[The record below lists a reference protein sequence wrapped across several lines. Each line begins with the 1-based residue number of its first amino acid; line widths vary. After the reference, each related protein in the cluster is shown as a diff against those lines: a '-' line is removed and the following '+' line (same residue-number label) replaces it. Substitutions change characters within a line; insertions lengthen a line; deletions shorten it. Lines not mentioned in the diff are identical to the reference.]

1 MLHTTLVQNLEYK
14 GACSHGS
21 CEKFVED
28 LAYLDQVLDLPR
40 YALYSVAFLFI
51 NACPRVHSI
60 PSFTMGVH
68 ISML

>member
-1 MLHTTLVQNLEYK
+1 MLRTTLVQNLEYK

-28 LAYLDQVLDLPR
+28 LAYLDRVLNLPR
-40 YALYSVAFLFI
+40 YTLYSAAFLLI
-51 NACPRVHSI
+51 NACLRAHGI

-68 ISML
+68 NSMF